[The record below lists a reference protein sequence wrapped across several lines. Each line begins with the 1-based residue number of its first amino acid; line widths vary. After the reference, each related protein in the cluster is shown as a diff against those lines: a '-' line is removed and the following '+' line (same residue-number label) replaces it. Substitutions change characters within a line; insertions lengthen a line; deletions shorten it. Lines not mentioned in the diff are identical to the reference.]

1 MNTADNQSVESVE
14 NCLADPD
21 RFDCISRSYP
31 TSSRFNIHIEPLPS
45 QTSTIYIKMT
55 GPRSDHRARSASPPN
70 RQGQVMERYEDTRPM
85 PPFITVWGVPE
96 LHRWNGRV
104 DWRAQIVMG
113 EEPAEM
119 EWRQAVNE
127 TQNEPTLIERIDLA
141 RRVPQK
147 AVSCPRF

>member
-1 MNTADNQSVESVE
+1 
-14 NCLADPD
+14 
-21 RFDCISRSYP
+21 
-31 TSSRFNIHIEPLPS
+31 
-45 QTSTIYIKMT
+45 MT
-55 GPRSDHRARSASPPN
+55 GPRCDHRARSASPPN
-70 RQGQVMERYEDTRPM
+70 RQGPVIEQYEDTRPM

-147 AVSCPRF
+147 AVSFSVFRYSMS

>member
-1 MNTADNQSVESVE
+1 
-14 NCLADPD
+14 
-21 RFDCISRSYP
+21 
-31 TSSRFNIHIEPLPS
+31 
-45 QTSTIYIKMT
+45 
-55 GPRSDHRARSASPPN
+55 
-70 RQGQVMERYEDTRPM
+70 MERYEDTRPM

-141 RRVPQK
+141 RRNPQK
-147 AVSCPRF
+147 AVSCPGLVEWNELTGRSFPNSVISSQRLLESYLQRPPIMAG